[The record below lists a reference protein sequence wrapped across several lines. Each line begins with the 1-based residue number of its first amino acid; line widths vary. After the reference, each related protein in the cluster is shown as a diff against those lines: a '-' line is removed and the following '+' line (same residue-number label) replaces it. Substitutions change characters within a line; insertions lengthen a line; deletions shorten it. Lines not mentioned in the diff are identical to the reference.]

1 MTKMRVAVTS
11 IVLAAPFLLPALAE
25 ASYGKGGAT

>member
-1 MTKMRVAVTS
+1 MNKIKITLTS
-11 IVLAAPFLLPALAE
+11 IALTAPMWLPALAE